1 MANYRYLIVGGGMA
15 ADAAVKG
22 IREIDKDGT
31 IGIVS
36 ADSDPP
42 YARPPLTKGLWK
54 GDPLESVWRHT
65 EDQGVKLHLRR
76 TILGIDRARK
86 TATDGKAEFGYEK
99 LLLATGGSPRRFPFA
114 VNELIYYRNLSDYQR
129 LREATVSGNQ
139 FLVVGSGF
147 IGSEIAAALAMNGKK
162 VTMVYPDAAIGGRAW
177 PPDLAKFVTD
187 YYAKKGVE
195 LLPAERVTGAGR
207 VGNRITVYT
216 GSGTRFEVD
225 AAVAGLGIEPGT
237 ALARAAGLSADDGI
251 LVDSSLRTNDPDIF
265 AAGDVAAFENSALGK
280 RMRVEHEDNALTQGR
295 MAGLSMAGENVRY
308 DHLPFFY
315 SDLFNLGYEAVGE
328 IDARHEM
335 AADWTEPY
343 RKGVVY
349 YLANGR
355 VRGVLLW
362 GIFGKVDEA
371 RALIADAGPFT
382 AEKLKG
388 RIKA

>member
-251 LVDSSLRTNDPDIF
+251 LVDS
-265 AAGDVAAFENSALGK
+265 
-280 RMRVEHEDNALTQGR
+280 
-295 MAGLSMAGENVRY
+295 
-308 DHLPFFY
+308 
-315 SDLFNLGYEAVGE
+315 
-328 IDARHEM
+328 
-335 AADWTEPY
+335 
-343 RKGVVY
+343 
-349 YLANGR
+349 
-355 VRGVLLW
+355 
-362 GIFGKVDEA
+362 
-371 RALIADAGPFT
+371 
-382 AEKLKG
+382 
-388 RIKA
+388 